1 MLSNSRIKQKKRK
14 ITNHEENGSFHSL
27 KTPQTPKTLEYLK
40 QNFFI
45 LKKKNHMILPTITIS
60 SKMFVGKKHYYIKKC
75 SYNSSAF
82 LLCLQ
87 PGLICVKGVLN
98 DWFITENTGGRVDPG
113 FLTAVLWVRHPRLQ
127 QHLPGPFYNCTRTK
141 LQLYGIK

>member
-1 MLSNSRIKQKKRK
+1 
-14 ITNHEENGSFHSL
+14 
-27 KTPQTPKTLEYLK
+27 
-40 QNFFI
+40 
-45 LKKKNHMILPTITIS
+45 MILPTIMIS
-60 SKMFVGKKHYYIKKC
+60 SQMFGGKRHSYIQKC
-75 SYNSSAF
+75 TYNSSAF

-141 LQLYGIK
+141 LQLYRIKYFQVMRTLNNVTDIHSCNPNKWDPCGSIMYKILKSLVRFTLKKTTKDK

>member
-27 KTPQTPKTLEYLK
+27 KKNPKTFRYLK

-45 LKKKNHMILPTITIS
+45 LKKPHMILPTITIS